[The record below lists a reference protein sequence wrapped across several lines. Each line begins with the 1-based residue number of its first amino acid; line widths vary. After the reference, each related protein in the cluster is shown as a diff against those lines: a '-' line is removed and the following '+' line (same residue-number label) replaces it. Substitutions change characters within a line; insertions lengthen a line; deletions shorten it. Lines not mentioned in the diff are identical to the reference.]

1 VSTFSSRLEAVLEH
15 LGITAYKMA
24 KDLGVTAAAIGNF
37 RAGKTNPSFDFV
49 EKLLN
54 CYPMINANW
63 LIVNKGEM
71 FTDPKMKAN
80 DKPQRS
86 ELMASQ
92 KEIIALQAENI
103 KMKDQKIKELLDELK
118 EYQKAG
124 EYIKVAAKKRE
135 AKQKPNKR

>member
-1 VSTFSSRLEAVLEH
+1 VSTFSTRLEAVLEH
-15 LGITAYKMA
+15 LGISAYKMA
-24 KDLGVTAAAIGNF
+24 KDMGVKAASIGNF

-49 EKLLN
+49 EKLLT

-71 FTDPKMKAN
+71 FTDPKIKSS

-103 KMKDQKIKELLDELK
+103 RM
-118 EYQKAG
+118 
-124 EYIKVAAKKRE
+124 
-135 AKQKPNKR
+135 

>member
-1 VSTFSSRLEAVLEH
+1 MSTFSTRLEAVLEH
-15 LGITAYKMA
+15 LGISAYKMA
-24 KDLGVTAAAIGNF
+24 KDMGVKAASIGNF

-49 EKLLN
+49 EKLLK

-71 FTDPKMKAN
+71 FTDPKIKTS

-103 KMKDQKIKELLDELK
+103 RMKDQRIKELLDELK

-135 AKQKPNKR
+135 SVKKRSGK